1 MKFPNVA
8 RGVKK
13 IFASE
18 ILALIGAICTG
29 LFVLMSVLTW
39 ASGSAISDGEVTT
52 AAATGVLAGGLGI
65 IVFSVG
71 AAVLMII
78 ALIFNL
84 IGLNAASKDDPDG
97 SGQQFKIA
105 FIAIIISLITSV
117 VATCLQTSMPTVAS
131 TLSIFSNLLNLFAT
145 YYTLYGIRDFAEKI
159 GKTDLA
165 ETANKLVW
173 AVCALYVFAIVVKAI
188 PDFAKGSIGSTI
200 GIILSLAY
208 IVLSIIQYIV
218 YLSVLAKA
226 KKAFAEN

>member
-29 LFVLMSVLTW
+29 LVVLMSVFTW

-105 FIAIIISLITSV
+105 FI
-117 VATCLQTSMPTVAS
+117 
-131 TLSIFSNLLNLFAT
+131 
-145 YYTLYGIRDFAEKI
+145 D
-159 GKTDLA
+159 
-165 ETANKLVW
+165 
-173 AVCALYVFAIVVKAI
+173 
-188 PDFAKGSIGSTI
+188 
-200 GIILSLAY
+200 AY
-208 IVLSIIQYIV
+208 SSKHIEHFFQP
-218 YLSVLAKA
+218 A
-226 KKAFAEN
+226 

>member
-1 MKFPNVA
+1 
-8 RGVKK
+8 
-13 IFASE
+13 
-18 ILALIGAICTG
+18 
-29 LFVLMSVLTW
+29 
-39 ASGSAISDGEVTT
+39 
-52 AAATGVLAGGLGI
+52 
-65 IVFSVG
+65 
-71 AAVLMII
+71 
-78 ALIFNL
+78 
-84 IGLNAASKDDPDG
+84 
-97 SGQQFKIA
+97 
-105 FIAIIISLITSV
+105 
-117 VATCLQTSMPTVAS
+117 MPTVAS

-208 IVLSIIQYIV
+208 IVLSIVQYIV

>member
-18 ILALIGAICTG
+18 ILALIGAICIG
-29 LFVLMSVLTW
+29 LGSLMTVVTLS
-39 ASGSAISDGEVTT
+39 SGSAISEGDVTGAT
-52 AAATGVLAGGLGI
+52 ATGFLAGGLGML
-65 IVFSVG
+65 VFTLG

-117 VATCLQTSMPTVAS
+117 VAACLQTSMPTVAS

-200 GIILSLAY
+200 GIILSIAY
-208 IVLSIIQYIV
+208 IIFSIVQYIV